1 MPSSSSHPLIPHP
14 TNMEE
19 TTVSSSLAHK
29 GRVVDFYE
37 DQARL
42 PDGRIRH
49 RDKLVHPGGVV
60 ICPILPDGRVILIQ
74 QWRYALG
81 QALLEFPAGKLDP
94 TDTNPLAAAKRE
106 LIEETGYSSDEWTTL
121 PGVFTAPG
129 FCDERLW
136 LFKAANLRQPHPG
149 ECTTEDDE
157 ETIQLLTLTVSEV
170 WELANQGHIV
180 DAKTLSLLA
189 LVLR

>member
-1 MPSSSSHPLIPHP
+1 MSSSSHPLIPAP
-14 TNMEE
+14 VDMEE
-19 TTVSSSLAHK
+19 VKVSSTCVHK
-29 GRVVDFYE
+29 GRVVTFYDDE
-37 DQARL
+37 ARL

-60 ICPILPDGRVILIQ
+60 ICPILPDGKVILVQ

-81 QALLEFPAGKLDP
+81 HALLEFPAGKLDT
-94 TDTNPLAAAKRE
+94 TDTSPLAAAKRE
-106 LIEETGYSSDEWTTL
+106 LIEETGYSSDEWRTL
-121 PGVFTAPG
+121 PGIYTAPG

-136 LFKAANLRQPHPG
+136 LFKASNLRQPHLG
-149 ECTTEDDE
+149 ECDTHDDE
-157 ETIQLLTLTVSEV
+157 ENIQLITLTAEQV
-170 WELANQGHIV
+170 WELANEGHIL